1 VGAVGSELARFCRKT
16 GMLIGKNLRA
26 TAKNIYLFVMSVQTI
41 VSFLISMLIFAAAK
55 SIG

>member
-1 VGAVGSELARFCRKT
+1 
-16 GMLIGKNLRA
+16 MLIGKNLRA